1 VRLIVRKI
9 VQLILVLLVVSLS
22 SYVLLSALPG
32 DPAITILGPSATDAS
47 VKKLHHQLGLDKP
60 LLVQYGHY
68 IEHALT
74 GNFGKSYETT
84 QPVFEAIRQRLP
96 VTLELL
102 ILSQL
107 VAFAI
112 AIPAGILAARR
123 PDGIFDVVSSGAA
136 FGFLAL
142 PSYVLAVFLVY
153 FFAVKSHIFPATGYT
168 RLTEDPIANLKS
180 MVLPVTVLAL
190 PELAAY
196 LRLLRTDM
204 LATLQEDYITLAKS
218 KGMSERF
225 ILLRH
230 ALRPS
235 MFSVV
240 TVAGLNFGRLLSGTL
255 IVEVVFALPGIS
267 ALTVRSVFAKDYITV
282 QGTVLLITFGYVFFN
297 FLVDLIYPV
306 LDPRTRYAAS
316 V

>member
-1 VRLIVRKI
+1 MRLIVRKI

-32 DPAITILGPSATDAS
+32 DPAVTILGPSATESS

-68 IEHALT
+68 IGHAVT
-74 GNFGKSYETT
+74 GNLGKSYETT
-84 QPVFEAIRQRLP
+84 QPVAQAIRQRLP

-123 PDGIFDVVSSGAA
+123 PDSIFDVVSSGAA

-153 FFAVKSHIFPATGYT
+153 AFAVRSHIFPATGYT
-168 RLTEDPIANLKS
+168 PLTQNPIENLKS

-267 ALTVRSVFAKDYITV
+267 ALTVRAVFAKDYIIV

-306 LDPRTRYAAS
+306 LDPRTRHAAA

>member
-1 VRLIVRKI
+1 MRLIIRKL
-9 VQLILVLLVVSLS
+9 VQLVLVLLVVSFS

-32 DPAITILGPSATDAS
+32 DPAVSILGVSATPAAM
-47 VKKLHHQLGLDKP
+47 KIEHHKLGLDKP
-60 LLVQYGHY
+60 LIVQYVRY
-68 IEHALT
+68 MQHAFSW
-74 GNFGKSYETT
+74 NFGRSYLNT
-84 QPVFEAIRQRLP
+84 QPISQGLSQRLP

-107 VAFAI
+107 IAFAV
-112 AIPAGILAARR
+112 AIPAGILAARK
-123 PDGIFDVVSSGAA
+123 PDGIFDVASSGTA
-136 FGFLAL
+136 FTFLAL
-142 PSYVLAVFLVY
+142 PSYVLAVFMVY
-153 FFAVKSHIFPATGYT
+153 LFAVKYHLFPATGYT
-168 RLTEDPIANLKS
+168 PLTKNPVENLKS
-180 MVLPVTVLAL
+180 MVLPVITLAL
-190 PELAAY
+190 PEFAAY

-255 IVEVVFALPGIS
+255 IVEIVFALPGIS
-267 ALTVRSVFAKDYITV
+267 QWTVQSIFAKDYIVV

-306 LDPRTRYAAS
+306 LDPRTRYAAA

>member
-1 VRLIVRKI
+1 MRLIVRKI
-9 VQLILVLLVVSLS
+9 VQLILVLLVVSFS

-32 DPAITILGPSATDAS
+32 DPAVTILGPSATESA
-47 VKKLHHQLGLDKP
+47 VKKLHHQMGLDQP
-60 LLVQYGHY
+60 LIVQYGRY
-68 IEHALT
+68 IKNALT
-74 GNFGKSYETT
+74 FNFGKSYETT
-84 QPVFEAIRQRLP
+84 QPVSQAIRQRLP

-107 VAFAI
+107 LAFAV
-112 AIPAGILAARR
+112 AIPCGILAARR
-123 PDGIFDVVSSGAA
+123 PDGIFDVVSSGTA

-142 PSYVLAVFLVY
+142 PSYVLAVFMVY
-153 FFAVKSHIFPATGYT
+153 LFAVRTHIFPATGYT
-168 RLTEDPIANLKS
+168 PLTKDPVENMKS
-180 MVLPVTVLAL
+180 MVLPVLVLAL
-190 PELAAY
+190 PEIAAY

-225 ILLRH
+225 ILMRH

-240 TVAGLNFGRLLSGTL
+240 TVAGLAFGRLLSGTL
-255 IVEVVFALPGIS
+255 IVEVVFALPGVS
-267 ALTVRSVFAKDYITV
+267 ALTVRAVFAKDYITV

-316 V
+316 R

>member
-1 VRLIVRKI
+1 MRLVVRK
-9 VQLILVLLVVSLS
+9 VAQLVLVLVVVSAS
-22 SYVLLSALPG
+22 SFMLLSALPG
-32 DPAITILGPSATDAS
+32 DPAITILGPSATEAS
-47 VKKLHHQLGLDKP
+47 VKTLHHRLGLDKP
-60 LLVQYGHY
+60 LVVQYVKY
-68 IEHALT
+68 MEHAAT
-74 GNFGKSYETT
+74 WNFGKSYLNTE
-84 QPVFEAIRQRLP
+84 PVAQALRQRLP

-123 PDGIFDVVSSGAA
+123 PDGIFDVASSGVA

-153 FFAVKSHIFPATGYT
+153 FFAVKFHFFPATGYT
-168 RLTEDPIANLKS
+168 PLSKNAVLNLKS
-180 MVLPVTVLAL
+180 MVLPTITLAL

-204 LATLQEDYITLAKS
+204 LATLQEDYIMMAKS
-218 KGMSERF
+218 KGLSERF

-255 IVEVVFALPGIS
+255 IVEIVFALPGVS
-267 ALTVRSVFAKDYITV
+267 ALTVQSVFAKDYVTV
-282 QGTVLLITFGYVFFN
+282 QGTVLLITFAYVFFN

-306 LDPRTRYAAS
+306 LDPRTRYAA
-316 V
+316 VV